1 MKEPPR
7 QAAPSD
13 EFADDVGRTPHSI
26 PGHVAQAS
34 RLRSV
39 ADAKERT
46 ALYRFNLNRWYAG
59 PPGVPMP
66 QPADDAYGLA
76 LAPSSSSAILWKR
89 GGS

>member
-7 QAAPSD
+7 RAAPPNG
-13 EFADDVGRTPHSI
+13 FADDNELLSI
-26 PGHVAQAS
+26 PRHVAQTS

-46 ALYRFNLNRWYAG
+46 ALYRFDLDCWYAG
-59 PPGVPMP
+59 PHGSPMP
-66 QPADDAYGLA
+66 QPDEYGLA
-76 LAPSSSSAILWKR
+76 LAACSSAEVLWPG

>member
-7 QAAPSD
+7 RAAPPNG
-13 EFADDVGRTPHSI
+13 FADDNELLSI
-26 PGHVAQAS
+26 PRHVAQTS

-46 ALYRFNLNRWYAG
+46 ALYRFDLNRCYAG

-66 QPADDAYGLA
+66 QPTTGTWIVPCWGWYSGEF
-76 LAPSSSSAILWKR
+76 
-89 GGS
+89 G

>member
-7 QAAPSD
+7 RAAPPNG
-13 EFADDVGRTPHSI
+13 FADDNELRSI
-26 PGHVAQAS
+26 PCHVAQAS

-46 ALYRFNLNRWYAG
+46 ALYRIDLNRWYAG